1 MKLKDRTLKRTG
13 IDWDVLFRLAGMRA
27 VYTFSDD
34 LLEAAVSAAVYRGY
48 STETLN
54 QGDGT
59 TVLLIKRDTEVDRIL
74 TELMALGERSLR
86 AIHNA
91 AMQAGLIKKG
101 SIR

>member
-13 IDWDVLFRLAGMRA
+13 IDWDVFFRLAGMRA

-34 LLEAAVSAAVYRGY
+34 LLESAVSAAVYRGY

-54 QGDGT
+54 HGDGT
-59 TVLLIKRDTEVDRIL
+59 SVLLIKRETEVDQML

-86 AIHNA
+86 AIYNA
-91 AMQAGLIKKG
+91 AIQAGLIKRKTL
-101 SIR
+101 